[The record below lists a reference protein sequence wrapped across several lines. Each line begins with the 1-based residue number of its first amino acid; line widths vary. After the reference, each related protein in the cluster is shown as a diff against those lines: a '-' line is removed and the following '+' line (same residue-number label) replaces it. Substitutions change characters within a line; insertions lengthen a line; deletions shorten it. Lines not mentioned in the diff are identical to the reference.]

1 MAQAALRVTRAGRGA
16 VAGDLQGADAVAPQ
30 ARIPGAL
37 AADGIGAVEH
47 QRGERLAVPKRVG
60 LREEGPVGVAVEGD
74 AVEPQH
80 LADLVDVV
88 GRRGGPVGV
97 VVIAEDPGA
106 LGDPLAVGAVALLE
120 LRAVDRPRV
129 PGAAHVDQ
137 HQVAPVEHGPEHVD
151 VVARAGD
158 RAVAGAALDREDR
171 RAGRPPLV
179 AATADGVADPRGP
192 ERRVGAL
199 VRHLDRPA
207 AQALGPRV
215 LGARPELRPR
225 PWAAPRTPPG
235 GRRRAPA
242 RAPPAVPRQRQGRA
256 AADRPPSISLPLHR
270 LPLSSPQ
277 LLPNLTRRE
286 GGRSGSSAE

>member
-1 MAQAALRVTRAGRGA
+1 MR
-16 VAGDLQGADAVAPQ
+16 
-30 ARIPGAL
+30 
-37 AADGIGAVEH
+37 
-47 QRGERLAVPKRVG
+47 
-60 LREEGPVGVAVEGD
+60 
-74 AVEPQH
+74 VEPQH

-106 LGDPLAVGAVALLE
+106 LGDPLAVGAVAPLE

-171 RAGRPPLV
+171 RAGRPRPGRP
-179 AATADGVADPRGP
+179 TADGVADPRRP

-207 AQALGPRV
+207 AQALWARV
-215 LGARPELRPR
+215 LRARAELG
-225 PWAAPRTPPG
+225 PG
-235 GRRRAPA
+235 LGRRRGHR
-242 RAPPAVPRQRQGRA
+242 RAGVAERQRERRQQCRGNDKAEPPPAGRRQSRSRFIA
-256 AADRPPSISLPLHR
+256 CPSRRRRCCL
-270 LPLSSPQ
+270 
-277 LLPNLTRRE
+277 NLTRRRAA
-286 GGRSGSSAE
+286 GAASALSERPGELRRTPWAESTPV